1 MLRNLPRVLLN
12 DSSADE
18 SIAGKFH
25 ISKKEA
31 IECISGCLGGNP
43 KYSFQSGDE
52 MQKQV

>member
-18 SIAGKFH
+18 STVGKLH

-43 KYSFQSGDE
+43 KYSFQSGDD
-52 MQKQV
+52 MQK